1 MRNHLPYRLHVGRAL
16 IGILLVAAWGCN
28 KDNPIKPEPDLP
40 HRTILYYLG
49 ADNSLYSE
57 SEDKVEALRV
67 GFPGGDDH
75 LVIYKDTRN
84 ESPELLEIYTDK
96 NGDNQIRT
104 TKTYSEQ
111 NSATG
116 ETFRQVLDDV
126 QSLFPADS
134 YGLILF
140 SHASGW
146 LPQGALLRPESAILQ
161 MGITPIRTYTI
172 AMDGSDE
179 LNLGEFAAAIPDHF
193 FDFIAFEAC
202 FMTGIEVLYELKDKT
217 DYILSSSAEIVSP
230 GFLPV
235 YPEALSLLYQPQ
247 PDLAGFAKAYFDF
260 WNAQSGD
267 YRSATVTVVSTSG
280 LSLLANW
287 ANQYATE
294 HVPEDNLPEIQ
305 HFDRYRNH
313 RLFFDFSDYYGR
325 KTNDEG
331 RAKLKELLNTIVV
344 YKAATPSFIPGQLGF
359 QISNHSGITTYIPQE
374 RFPKLNERYNELT
387 WCKQTRHNP

>member
-1 MRNHLPYRLHVGRAL
+1 MADYHSYRLSFVWLLLSLLL
-16 IGILLVAAWGCN
+16 ITACS
-28 KDNPIKPEPDLP
+28 KDPTVEPEPDLP
-40 HRTILYYLG
+40 NRTILYYLG

-57 SEDKVEALRV
+57 SDDKIEALRL
-67 GFPGGDDH
+67 GFPGGKDH
-75 LVIYKDTRN
+75 LVIYKDSRN
-84 ESPELLEIYTDK
+84 ESPELLEVYTAG
-96 NGDNQIRT
+96 NGENQIRAL
-104 TKTYSEQ
+104 KTYPEQ

-116 ETFRQVLDDV
+116 ETFQRVLEDMKTF
-126 QSLFPADS
+126 SPADS

-146 LPQGALLRPESAILQ
+146 LPKGSLTRPESAILQ

-202 FMTGIEVLYELKDKT
+202 FMAGIEVLYELKDKT

-230 GFLPV
+230 GYLPV
-235 YPEALSLLYQPQ
+235 YPEALPLLYQPQ

-260 WNAQSGD
+260 WNAQTGD
-267 YRSATVTVVSTSG
+267 YRSATITVAHTAG
-280 LSLLANW
+280 LQALANW
-287 ANQYATE
+287 AKQHATGQ
-294 HVPEDNLPEIQ
+294 VPEEKLPEIQ

-313 RLFFDFSDYYGR
+313 RLFFDFADYYGR

-331 RAKLKELLNTIVV
+331 REQLESLLEAIVV

-359 QISNHSGITTYIPQE
+359 LINNHSGITSYIPQD
-374 RFPKLNERYNELT
+374 RFPSLNERYEELS
-387 WCKQTRHNP
+387 WCKLTLNP